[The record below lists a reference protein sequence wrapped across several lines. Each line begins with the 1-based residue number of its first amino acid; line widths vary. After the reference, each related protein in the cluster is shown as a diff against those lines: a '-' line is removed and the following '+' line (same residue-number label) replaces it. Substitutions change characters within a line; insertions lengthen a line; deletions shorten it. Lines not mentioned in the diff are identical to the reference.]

1 MNDKKILTLIEA
13 QVVIK
18 AIIEE
23 ASKDSGRPIAIAV
36 TDDRGDLISFVRMD
50 GARPRFGVRAIRK
63 AYSAAYNG
71 RDTRKSLENRQ
82 KWDWGAYEPVDSD
95 TTVVPGGIAIVKPGE
110 TTVYGGIGTSCSRSA
125 DEEEALALVG
135 LKALQTFIWQS
146 Q

>member
-1 MNDKKILTLIEA
+1 MFDKRVIGLREAQLAIEA
-13 QVVIK
+13 IIK
-18 AIIEE
+18 E
-23 ASKDSGRPIAIAV
+23 ASKDSGRPIAVAV

-50 GARPRFGVRAIRK
+50 GARPRYGDMAIKK
-63 AYSAAYNG
+63 AYTSSYNG

-135 LKALQTFIWQS
+135 LKALQTFLWPS